1 MPLRKALLSATVLQ
15 DNSASFTNLTNDR
28 LHIRKVV
35 MKALSGVATQ
45 IGDAASASLD
55 EVPVDQSIVNDSR
68 SHIASVLAVN
78 TGGTGALISDGD
90 GQTLSFNRGDL
101 VLDPDEALFLNLN
114 DIVGA
119 PPVRFNANFWYEA

>member
-28 LHIRKVV
+28 LHIRKID
-35 MKALSGVATQ
+35 LSSVGGVATQ
-45 IGDAASASLD
+45 IGDSASASLD

-68 SHIASVLAVN
+68 SHIASVTAVN
-78 TGGTGALISDGD
+78 TGGTGALISENSSKV
-90 GQTLSFNRGDL
+90 LSFNRSDL
-101 VLDPDEALFLNLN
+101 VLDPDEALFWNLN

-119 PPVRFNANFWYEA
+119 PPVRFNCNIWYES